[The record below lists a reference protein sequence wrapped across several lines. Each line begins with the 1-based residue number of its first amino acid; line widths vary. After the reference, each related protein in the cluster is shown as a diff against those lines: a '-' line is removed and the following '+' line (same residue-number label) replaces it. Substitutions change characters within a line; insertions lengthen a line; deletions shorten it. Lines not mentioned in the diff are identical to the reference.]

1 MELIEIASTYN
12 EDENEDSD
20 EMTHMLVRDETWKE
34 LKDIT
39 TREIQKLLK
48 LAMNKTTKQDFNMRL
63 GLENFDKNNI
73 VKFRHQCKNT
83 KLRHIQFR
91 LLSKDFFTMEKM
103 LKYKMVATDK
113 CQRCNEKETYK
124 HLLWECKEAKKIWI
138 NYNNYLQHIKYP
150 QDKIE
155 TYQDVY
161 LIPNII
167 AISTVKM
174 KIIQEMIQIKRPT
187 GWTMETIRKIAMEL
201 KNIELYNS
209 KTNNFV
215 DKMRKK
221 WNIIQ

>member
-1 MELIEIASTYN
+1 
-12 EDENEDSD
+12 
-20 EMTHMLVRDETWKE
+20 
-34 LKDIT
+34 
-39 TREIQKLLK
+39 
-48 LAMNKTTKQDFNMRL
+48 
-63 GLENFDKNNI
+63 
-73 VKFRHQCKNT
+73 
-83 KLRHIQFR
+83 
-91 LLSKDFFTMEKM
+91 
-103 LKYKMVATDK
+103 MVATDK

-161 LIPNII
+161 LIPNIS

-187 GWTMETIRKIAMEL
+187 GWTMETIRKIAMEM

-209 KTNNFV
+209 KTNNSI
-215 DKMRKK
+215 DKMRRK